1 MPVVPYICN
10 TDRFLSHYT
19 TFLLLLVNLTVP
31 FLHLI
36 SITVDSHKKGSEA
49 VFAGSQC
56 RIF

>member
-1 MPVVPYICN
+1 MDFPGKYVFNHGI
-10 TDRFLSHYT
+10 RHYT